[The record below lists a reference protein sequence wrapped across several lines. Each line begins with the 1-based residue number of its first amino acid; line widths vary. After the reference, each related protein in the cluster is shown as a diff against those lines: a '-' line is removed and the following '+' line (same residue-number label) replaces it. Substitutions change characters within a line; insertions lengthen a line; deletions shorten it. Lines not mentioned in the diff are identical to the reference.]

1 MLHTG
6 AESRVRTD
14 TVLHW
19 PIFEKTLSSL
29 RRYSFL
35 TFKKEEDYTYLPDM
49 FQTTP
54 QLSPVTPM
62 SISTDPVEIERLI
75 NRFFALVHVKNP
87 ILDRQIVKQYYQEY
101 CENGPAFNL
110 RSCLILLVC
119 ALACASP
126 EFHPSAPLGPNHG
139 HSRSR
144 PLGGENLDM
153 AQSYFAEAEKCLGA
167 AMTQHNSLAVQCMF
181 LAGIYHMATVNPVAG
196 HAMFHNAG
204 YIMQMLASTG
214 QNTLEES
221 SQVGSSL
228 YWACFKSERELFAE
242 MPIAIPALGR
252 PSQASSYPLPP
263 QDRFMTW
270 PNSPQIWAQAEEDSW
285 YFFLSEIAMRRI
297 VDEVAEL
304 VSNCLTNLFT
314 NPSPTSVVTI
324 LDEYAPIAAEF
335 ERQAL
340 AWRDHL
346 PSCLQFP
353 DVPAPAP
360 SEWMLVTRQP
370 YYRTME
376 LMHRPFTYACV
387 HNLASSPIVL
397 SLAEKGLLHAQQYLK
412 ACHPTHAHH
421 GRAIQLR
428 NELRMVA
435 MLFAASGCGVNMP
448 GGWYEDVKAV
458 VRSLLYWEEAA
469 PFVRSYL
476 DVVVALD
483 EYFKGAGGECTGDLR
498 REMEMETS

>member
-1 MLHTG
+1 MRQHNCASIPAAIPTRSQQSSSGVTPCSEIEHARLRDSQTSPAANLWMLHTG

-153 AQSYFAEAEKCLGA
+153 AQSYFAEAEKRLGA

-181 LAGIYHMATVNPVAG
+181 LAG
-196 HAMFHNAG
+196 
-204 YIMQMLASTG
+204 
-214 QNTLEES
+214 
-221 SQVGSSL
+221 
-228 YWACFKSERELFAE
+228 
-242 MPIAIPALGR
+242 
-252 PSQASSYPLPP
+252 
-263 QDRFMTW
+263 
-270 PNSPQIWAQAEEDSW
+270 
-285 YFFLSEIAMRRI
+285 
-297 VDEVAEL
+297 
-304 VSNCLTNLFT
+304 
-314 NPSPTSVVTI
+314 
-324 LDEYAPIAAEF
+324 
-335 ERQAL
+335 
-340 AWRDHL
+340 
-346 PSCLQFP
+346 
-353 DVPAPAP
+353 
-360 SEWMLVTRQP
+360 
-370 YYRTME
+370 
-376 LMHRPFTYACV
+376 
-387 HNLASSPIVL
+387 
-397 SLAEKGLLHAQQYLK
+397 
-412 ACHPTHAHH
+412 
-421 GRAIQLR
+421 
-428 NELRMVA
+428 
-435 MLFAASGCGVNMP
+435 
-448 GGWYEDVKAV
+448 
-458 VRSLLYWEEAA
+458 
-469 PFVRSYL
+469 
-476 DVVVALD
+476 
-483 EYFKGAGGECTGDLR
+483 
-498 REMEMETS
+498 